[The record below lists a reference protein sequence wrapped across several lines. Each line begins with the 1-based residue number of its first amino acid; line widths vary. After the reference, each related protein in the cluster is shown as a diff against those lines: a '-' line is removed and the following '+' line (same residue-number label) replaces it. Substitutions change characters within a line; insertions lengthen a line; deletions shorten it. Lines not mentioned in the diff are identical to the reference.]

1 MQVHQPAHQHSYF
14 CMDAATCPHSQIKK
28 IMPAH
33 MGERAW
39 GITREA

>member
-14 CMDAATCPHSQIKK
+14 CMDAATRPLQK

-33 MGERAW
+33 EGERAW
-39 GITREA
+39 GDQ